1 MGDYFLAKLL
11 AKFAATRRGGFCTL
25 PARMQ
30 EVQTL
35 MRFGEP
41 SMSARTRW
49 MFGSQRRLV
58 RRWECET
65 FIPKFGFLPQT
76 SQTAAMTSY
85 PFVSHKVESMLTK
98 ADNAGSWAEWHVTIP
113 GQDLP
118 CRFARDVAVSHSLV
132 PARAGLRHSE
142 MSAIR

>member
-1 MGDYFLAKLL
+1 MANYFLAKLL
-11 AKFAATRRGGFCTL
+11 AKFAAIRRGGFCTF
-25 PARMQ
+25 PARMHD
-30 EVQTL
+30 VQTL

-49 MFGSQRRLV
+49 MFGSQRRFV

-65 FIPKFGFLPQT
+65 FIPKFGFLPHT

-85 PFVSHKVESMLTK
+85 PFVSREVERMLTRTG
-98 ADNAGSWAEWHVTIP
+98 NTGSWAEWHVTIP

-118 CRFARDVAVSHSLV
+118 RRLLGGAAVSHLMISQLV
-132 PARAGLRHSE
+132 GA
-142 MSAIR
+142 

>member
-1 MGDYFLAKLL
+1 MANYFLAKLL

-25 PARMQ
+25 PARMHD
-30 EVQTL
+30 VQTL
-35 MRFGEP
+35 MRFGVP
-41 SMSARTRW
+41 AMSARTRW

-85 PFVSHKVESMLTK
+85 PFVSHKVERMLTMP
-98 ADNAGSWAEWHVTIP
+98 DVAGSWAKWHVTIP

-118 CRFARDVAVSHSLV
+118 RRLEWGVAGSHLL
-132 PARAGLRHSE
+132 ALTDATT
-142 MSAIR
+142 

>member
-1 MGDYFLAKLL
+1 MPDYFLAKLL
-11 AKFAATRRGGFCTL
+11 AKFAAIRRGGFCIL
-25 PARMQ
+25 PARMHD
-30 EVQTL
+30 VQTL
-35 MRFGEP
+35 TRFGVP
-41 SMSARTRW
+41 PMSARTRW

-85 PFVSHKVESMLTK
+85 PFVSHKVERMRTK
-98 ADNAGSWAEWHVTIP
+98 ADNAGSCAEWHVTIP

-118 CRFARDVAVSHSLV
+118 RRSRFDVAVSHSL
-132 PARAGLRHSE
+132 ASADAGT
-142 MSAIR
+142 SAVGNERD

>member
-1 MGDYFLAKLL
+1 MSNYFLAKLL
-11 AKFAATRRGGFCTL
+11 AKLAAIRRGGFCTF

-30 EVQTL
+30 DVQTL

-41 SMSARTRW
+41 PTSARTRW

-118 CRFARDVAVSHSLV
+118 CRSRFDVAVSQLQPPRAVGALV
-132 PARAGLRHSE
+132 LGNESR
-142 MSAIR
+142 